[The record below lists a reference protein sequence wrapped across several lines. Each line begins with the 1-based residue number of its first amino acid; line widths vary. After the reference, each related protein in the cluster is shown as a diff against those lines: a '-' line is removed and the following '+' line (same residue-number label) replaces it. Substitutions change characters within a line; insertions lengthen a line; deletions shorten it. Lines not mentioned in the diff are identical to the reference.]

1 MIRFFT
7 LRSFFSLALLLL
19 GAAALVAGIKTSVN
33 DVGDAAFLPVAYFAI
48 IVAYLFGFGSW
59 SARRFIFFLL
69 PIGLLFI
76 LLQTSRTAAPLWQM
90 FLHIPALE
98 FNALVAWVT
107 RQPLDTSF
115 FQIRQD
121 EIFNNMEVFLMGILP
136 GNSGPSLILRE
147 LLWDFPLLLVCAWAG
162 WWTSRRDSILVALA
176 PMLALQ
182 AFILNYTE
190 KRTLTLQIA
199 VFAFIFLM
207 GIYQKWSVPKSAN
220 QAQINNAQA
229 KVRRETYATIFV
241 LAFVLAIAAGWAP
254 IFAPEQATPQTAEQQ
269 EANETLGLEK
279 QVVETIKNIASSGLP
294 REHLITSAPEN
305 LMTVVFLA
313 NTGEQPLLD
322 GTASNL
328 IIPHYY
334 WRWLSYD
341 AYSGKSWSTSPV
353 TNESYAADENLFQ
366 FSGEGYHVVHQTIAK
381 ASQADDHFYWT
392 GTLIRGSQPFD
403 ATWRI
408 QPPQQDALLHMD
420 MLGSL
425 IDAQQYSADSLVPQL
440 SETQLRTASQEY
452 PPEILENYLALP
464 DTISDRVRD
473 LAASLTAQPQ
483 NSYDKARAIEAYLR
497 TYPYT
502 LEVPTFPA
510 DKEISDYFLFE
521 LQKGYCD
528 YYATSMVV
536 LARAAGLPARLVI
549 GYSSGEYDPAT
560 AQYIV
565 REANAHSWAE
575 VYFPEIGWVEFEPT
589 ASQPQVERPVES
601 VQEELSIEPIPTQKD
616 RSDII
621 HAKGG
626 HFVQKP
632 PYLAIFLLTVVILG
646 VCWWYL
652 RMQGLLLSY
661 TTIGS
666 IYTYIYYHG
675 RKIHRNGS
683 LNETPSLFAEKL
695 KSKLRI
701 DHPFLQPAPD
711 ELDLLT
717 RLYLQETYSP
727 RPITM
732 YERAEAVQIWRR
744 LLWRLLYARVMVR

>member
-33 DVGDAAFLPVAYFAI
+33 DVGDAVFLPVAFFATI
-48 IVAYLFGFGSW
+48 LAYLMGFGSW
-59 SARRFIFFLL
+59 SSRRVIFFLL
-69 PIGLLFI
+69 PAGLLFI
-76 LLQTSRTAAPLWQM
+76 LLQVSRTASPVWQII
-90 FLHIPALE
+90 LHIPALE
-98 FNALVAWVT
+98 FNTLVAWVT
-107 RQPLDTSF
+107 GQPLDTSF
-115 FQIRQD
+115 LQTRLD
-121 EIFNNMEVFLMGILP
+121 EIFNKMGIFLMGVLP
-136 GNSGPSLILRE
+136 GSSGPSLILRE
-147 LLWDFPLLLVCAWAG
+147 LLWDLPLLFVCAWAG

-176 PMLALQ
+176 PMLALL

-207 GIYQKWSVPKSAN
+207 GIYQKWSLPKSAN
-220 QAQINNAQA
+220 EAQV
-229 KVRRETYATIFV
+229 KVRRETFATIFV

-254 IFAPEQATPQTAEQQ
+254 IFAPEQARPQTAEQP
-269 EANETLGLEK
+269 ESNETLGLEK
-279 QVVETIKNIASSGLP
+279 QVVETIKNISSSGLP

-313 NTGEQPLLD
+313 NTGEPPLLD
-322 GTASNL
+322 GNAANM
-328 IIPHYY
+328 IIPQYY

-341 AYSGKSWSTSPV
+341 VYNGKSWSTSPV
-353 TNESYAADENLFQ
+353 TNASYSADENLFQ
-366 FSGEGYHVVHQTIAK
+366 FSGEGYHLVHQTIAK
-381 ASQADDHFYWT
+381 ASEADDHLYWT
-392 GTLIRGSQPFD
+392 GTLIRSSQPFNV
-403 ATWRI
+403 TWRE
-408 QPPQQDALLHMD
+408 QPPEENALLHMD

-425 IDAQQYSADSLVPQL
+425 IESQQYSADSLVPQF
-440 SETQLRTASQEY
+440 SETQLRSASQDY
-452 PPEILENYLALP
+452 PPQILQNYLALP
-464 DTISDRVRD
+464 DTISQRVRD
-473 LAASLTAQPQ
+473 LAASLTAGPQ
-483 NSYDKARAIEAYLR
+483 NSYDKAKAIEAYLR
-497 TYPYT
+497 TFPYT
-502 LEVPTFPA
+502 LEVPPFPA
-510 DKEISDYFLFE
+510 EKEIADYFLFE

-528 YYATSMVV
+528 YYASSMVI

-575 VYFPEIGWVEFEPT
+575 VYFPGIGWVEFEPT
-589 ASQPQVERPVES
+589 ASQPQVDRPVEP
-601 VQEELSIEPIPTQKD
+601 VEEELSIEPIPTQKNRD
-616 RSDII
+616 DII
-621 HAKGG
+621 RAKGG
-626 HFVQKP
+626 HFVERP
-632 PYLAIFLLTVVILG
+632 PYLAIFLLALVILG

-666 IYTYIYYHG
+666 IYAYIYYHG

-695 KSKLRI
+695 KAKLRI
-701 DHPFLQPAPD
+701 NHPFLQPAPH

-717 RLYLQETYSP
+717 TLYLQETYGP
-727 RPITM
+727 QPITM
-732 YERAEAVQIWRR
+732 YERAEAVEIWRR

>member
-1 MIRFFT
+1 
-7 LRSFFSLALLLL
+7 
-19 GAAALVAGIKTSVN
+19 
-33 DVGDAAFLPVAYFAI
+33 
-48 IVAYLFGFGSW
+48 
-59 SARRFIFFLL
+59 
-69 PIGLLFI
+69 
-76 LLQTSRTAAPLWQM
+76 
-90 FLHIPALE
+90 
-98 FNALVAWVT
+98 
-107 RQPLDTSF
+107 
-115 FQIRQD
+115 
-121 EIFNNMEVFLMGILP
+121 
-136 GNSGPSLILRE
+136 
-147 LLWDFPLLLVCAWAG
+147 VCAWAG

-176 PMLALQ
+176 PMLALL

-207 GIYQKWSVPKSAN
+207 GIYQKWSLPKSAN
-220 QAQINNAQA
+220 EAQV
-229 KVRRETYATIFV
+229 KVRRETFATIFV

-254 IFAPEQATPQTAEQQ
+254 IFAPEQATPQAAEQP
-269 EANETLGLEK
+269 ESNETLGLEK
-279 QVVETIKNIASSGLP
+279 QVVETIKNISSSGLP

-305 LMTVVFLA
+305 LMSVVFLA
-313 NTGEQPLLD
+313 NTGEPPLLD
-322 GTASNL
+322 GNAANL
-328 IIPHYY
+328 IIPQYY

-341 AYSGKSWSTSPV
+341 VYNGKSWSTSPV
-353 TNESYAADENLFQ
+353 TNTSYSADENLFQ
-366 FSGEGYHVVHQTIAK
+366 FSGEGYRIVHQNITK
-381 ASQADDHFYWT
+381 ASETDDHLYWT
-392 GTLIRGSQPFD
+392 GTLIRGNQPFD
-403 ATWRI
+403 ATWRV

-425 IDAQQYSADSLVPQL
+425 IESQQYSVDSLVPQL
-440 SETQLRTASQEY
+440 SEAQLRSASQEY
-452 PPEILENYLALP
+452 PPQILENYLALP
-464 DTISDRVRD
+464 DTISQRVRD

-483 NSYDKARAIEAYLR
+483 NSYDKAKAIEAYLR
-497 TYPYT
+497 TFPYT

-510 DKEISDYFLFE
+510 DKEIADYFLFE

-528 YYATSMVV
+528 YYASSMVI

-565 REANAHSWAE
+565 RDANAHSWAE
-575 VYFPEIGWVEFEPT
+575 VYFPGFGWVEFEPT
-589 ASQPQVERPVES
+589 ASQPQVDRPVEPAE
-601 VQEELSIEPIPTQKD
+601 EELSIEPIPTQKD

-621 HAKGG
+621 RAKGG
-626 HFVQKP
+626 HFVEKP
-632 PYLAIFLLTVVILG
+632 PYLAIFLLVLVILA

-666 IYTYIYYHG
+666 IYAYIYYHG

-695 KSKLRI
+695 KAKLRI
-701 DHPFLQPAPD
+701 NHPFLQPAPH

-717 RLYLQETYSP
+717 RLYLQETYGP

-732 YERAEAVQIWRR
+732 YERAEAIEIWRR

>member
-19 GAAALVAGIKTSVN
+19 GAAALVAGIKTSVD
-33 DVGDAAFLPVAYFAI
+33 DVGDAAFLPVAFFAT
-48 IVAYLFGFGSW
+48 IVAYIMGFGYW
-59 SARRFIFFLL
+59 SARRVIFFLL
-69 PIGLLFI
+69 PLGFLFI
-76 LLQTSRTAAPLWQM
+76 LLQVSRTAGPVWEM
-90 FLHIPALE
+90 FLRIPVLE
-98 FNALVAWVT
+98 FNALIAWLT
-107 RQPLDTSF
+107 QRPLDTSF
-115 FQIRQD
+115 FQIRLN
-121 EIFNNMEVFLMGILP
+121 EIFNKMEIFLMGILP
-136 GNSGPSLILRE
+136 GSGPRLVLRE
-147 LLWDFPLLLVCAWAG
+147 LLWDLPLLLVCAWAG

-176 PMLALQ
+176 PMLALL

-207 GIYQKWSVPKSAN
+207 GIYQKWSLPKSAAEARIN
-220 QAQINNAQA
+220 PAQG

-241 LAFVLAIAAGWAP
+241 LAFVLTIAAGWAP
-254 IFAPEQATPQTAEQQ
+254 IFAPEQAKPQAAEQS
-269 EANETLGLEK
+269 ETDKALGLEK
-279 QVVETIKNIASSGLP
+279 QVVETIKNVSSSGLP

-313 NTGEQPLLD
+313 NTGQAPILD
-322 GTASNL
+322 GAASNL

-341 AYSGKSWSTSPV
+341 VYNGKGWSTSPV
-353 TNESYAADENLFQ
+353 TNKSYAADESLFQ
-366 FSGEGYHVVHQTIAK
+366 FSGEGYTIVHQNITK
-381 ASQADDHFYWT
+381 ASETDDHFYWT
-392 GTLIRGSQPFD
+392 GTLIRSSKPFD
-403 ATWRI
+403 VTWRV

-425 IDAQQYSADSLVPQL
+425 IDTQQYSADSLVPQF
-440 SETQLRTASQEY
+440 SETQLRSASQEY
-452 PPEILENYLALP
+452 PPQILQNYLALP
-464 DTISDRVRD
+464 DTISQRVRD

-483 NSYDKARAIEAYLR
+483 NSYDKAKAIEAYLR
-497 TYPYT
+497 TFPYT
-502 LEVPTFPA
+502 LEVPPFPA
-510 DKEISDYFLFE
+510 DKEIADYFLFE

-575 VYFPEIGWVEFEPT
+575 VYFPGIGWVEFEPT
-589 ASQPQVERPVES
+589 SSQPQVERPVES
-601 VQEELSIEPIPTQKD
+601 AEEELSIEPLPTQKD

-621 HAKGG
+621 RAKGG

-632 PYLAIFLLTVVILG
+632 PYLAIFLLILVILG

-652 RMQGLLLSY
+652 RTQGLLLSY
-661 TTIGS
+661 TTIAS
-666 IYTYIYYHG
+666 IYAFIYYHG

-683 LNETPSLFAEKL
+683 LNETPSLFSEKL
-695 KSKLRI
+695 KAKLKI
-701 DHPFLQPAPD
+701 NHSFLQPAPG
-711 ELDLLT
+711 ELDQLT
-717 RLYLQETYSP
+717 RLYLQEIYSP